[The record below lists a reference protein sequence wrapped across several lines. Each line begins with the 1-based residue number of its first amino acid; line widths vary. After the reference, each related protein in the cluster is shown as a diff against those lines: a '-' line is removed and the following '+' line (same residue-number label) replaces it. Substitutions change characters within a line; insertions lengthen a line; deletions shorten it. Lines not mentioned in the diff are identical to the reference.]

1 MACCSH
7 APNVSC
13 SRVTASKNKD
23 FAIGELLVAP
33 FGWRSHTVSDGKPKG
48 TMFELP
54 IQRIDPSFSLSPSTG
69 LGIMGM
75 PG

>member
-1 MACCSH
+1 MTMESCSH

-13 SRVTASKNKD
+13 SRVTESKNKD
-23 FAIGELLVAP
+23 FAIGELLVTP

-48 TMFELP
+48 TIFP
-54 IQRIDPSFSLSPSTG
+54 IQKIDPSFSLNPSTG
-69 LGIMGM
+69 LGILGM